1 MLARKLGIDLGTS
14 AMRVGVRGQG
24 VVVDEASLVAMDRAS
39 GRVVAIGRQAQE
51 VAGREPDAIRTLR
64 PVQDGATADVVV
76 TEAVLDHL
84 IHRGRRRQRLFRP
97 DVMVAVSSRATSTER
112 RAITKAAISGGA
124 RQAWLIDKPLA
135 AALGAGLPVRERR
148 AQLVCELGAGTTELA
163 VLSLSGA
170 AVSRAVRVGGAALD
184 ESIREDLERRY
195 QLLVSERTAEL
206 LKVATGSALPLDE
219 PLSMDA
225 RGRDARSGEPRVVT
239 VSSDVVTEAI
249 EPPLRAIAA
258 AVRGIVDD
266 TPPGLASDLAE
277 TGIVLTGGGALLRGI
292 DRYLGA
298 EVGLPVRIATDPATC
313 VVRGAQAALEDFAVF
328 RGRQPYLR

>member
-24 VVVDEASLVAMDRAS
+24 VVLDESALVAMDRSS

-51 VAGREPDAIRTLR
+51 LAGREPDAIRTVR
-64 PVQDGATADVVV
+64 PVREGAATDMVV

-84 IHRGRRRQRLFRP
+84 IHLGRRRQRLFRP
-97 DVMVAVSSRATSTER
+97 DVMVVVSSRATSTER

-135 AALGAGLPVRERR
+135 AALGAGLPVRERQ
-148 AQLVCELGAGTTELA
+148 AQLVCDLGAGMTELA
-163 VLSLSGA
+163 VLALSGV

-195 QLLVSERTAEL
+195 QLLVSDRTAEL
-206 LKVATGSALPLDE
+206 LKIATGSALPLDE
-219 PLSMDA
+219 PLSMEV
-225 RGRDARSGEPRVVT
+225 RGRDARSGEPRVVA
-239 VSSDVVTEAI
+239 VSSGQVTEAI
-249 EPPLRAIAA
+249 QAPLRAIGA

-266 TPPGLASDLAE
+266 TPPGLAADLAE
-277 TGIVLTGGGALLRGI
+277 SGIVLTGGGALLRGI
-292 DRYLGA
+292 DRYLA
-298 EVGLPVRIATDPATC
+298 ADTGLPARIASDPATC
-313 VVRGAQAALEDFAVF
+313 AVRGAQAALEDFAVF

>member
-24 VVVDEASLVAMDRAS
+24 VVVDEASLVAMDRSS

-51 VAGREPDAIRTLR
+51 VAGREPDEIRTLR
-64 PVQDGATADVVV
+64 PVQEGATADVAV

-84 IHRGRRRQRLFRP
+84 IHRGRRRERLFRP
-97 DVMVAVSSRATSTER
+97 DVMVAISSRATSTER

-148 AQLVCELGAGTTELA
+148 GQLVCDLGAGTTELA
-163 VLSLSGA
+163 VLSFSGA
-170 AVSRAVRVGGAALD
+170 AVSRAVRIGGGALD

-219 PLSMDA
+219 PLSMDV

-239 VSSDVVTEAI
+239 VSSDVVTQAI

-266 TPPGLASDLAE
+266 TPPGLAADVAE
-277 TGIVLTGGGALLRGI
+277 AGIVLTGGGALLRGL
-292 DRYLGA
+292 DRYLAA

>member
-14 AMRVGVRGQG
+14 AMRVGVRGHG
-24 VVVDEASLVAMDRAS
+24 VVVDEASLVAIDRSS
-39 GRVVAIGRQAQE
+39 GRVAAIGRQAQE
-51 VAGREPDAIRTLR
+51 LAAREPDAIRTAR
-64 PVQDGATADVVV
+64 PVRNGAIDDIVV
-76 TEAVLDHL
+76 TEGVLDHL
-84 IHRGRRRQRLFRP
+84 IHLGRRQRLFRP
-97 DVMVAVSSRATSTER
+97 DVMVAISTRATSTER

-124 RQAWLIDKPLA
+124 RQAWLIDMPLA

-148 AQLVCELGAGTTELA
+148 AQLVGDLGAGKTELA

-184 ESIREDLERRY
+184 ESIRDDLERRS
-195 QLLVSERTAEL
+195 QLVVNERTAEL
-206 LKVATGSALPLDE
+206 LKVATGSAVPLDE
-219 PLSMDA
+219 PLSMEV

-239 VSSDVVTEAI
+239 ASSDQVAKAI
-249 EPPLRAIAA
+249 EPPLRALAA

-266 TPPGLASDLAE
+266 TPPGLAADLAE

-292 DRYLGA
+292 DRYLA
-298 EVGLPVRIATDPATC
+298 ADTGLPVRVAGEPATC

>member
-14 AMRVGVRGQG
+14 AMWVGVRGQG

-112 RAITKAAISGGA
+112 RAIRRAAIWGGA

-135 AALGAGLPVRERR
+135 AALGAGLPVRGRR
-148 AQLVCELGAGTTELA
+148 GRVVCDLGGGTTELA

-184 ESIREDLERRY
+184 ESIREDLDRRY

-258 AVRGIVDD
+258 ALRGIVDD
-266 TPPGLASDLAE
+266 TPPGLAADLAE

-292 DRYLGA
+292 DRYLAA

-313 VVRGAQAALEDFAVF
+313 VVRGAQAALDDFAVF
-328 RGRQPYLR
+328 RGRQPYL

>member
-1 MLARKLGIDLGTS
+1 VVCDLG
-14 AMRVGVRGQG
+14 G
-24 VVVDEASLVAMDRAS
+24 
-39 GRVVAIGRQAQE
+39 
-51 VAGREPDAIRTLR
+51 
-64 PVQDGATADVVV
+64 
-76 TEAVLDHL
+76 
-84 IHRGRRRQRLFRP
+84 
-97 DVMVAVSSRATSTER
+97 
-112 RAITKAAISGGA
+112 
-124 RQAWLIDKPLA
+124 
-135 AALGAGLPVRERR
+135 
-148 AQLVCELGAGTTELA
+148 GTTELA

-219 PLSMDA
+219 PLSMDV
-225 RGRDARSGEPRVVT
+225 RGRDTPSGEPRVVT
-239 VSSDVVTEAI
+239 VSSDVVTQAI

-258 AVRGIVDD
+258 AVRGLVDD
-266 TPPGLASDLAE
+266 TPPALAADLAD

-292 DRYLGA
+292 DRYLEA

>member
-1 MLARKLGIDLGTS
+1 MLARKLGIDLGTG

-24 VVVDEASLVAMDRAS
+24 VVVDEASLVAMDRS
-39 GRVVAIGRQAQE
+39 TGRVVAIGRQAQE
-51 VAGREPDAIRTLR
+51 LAGREPDAIRTAR
-64 PVQDGATADVVV
+64 PVHGGTAADPVV
-76 TEAVLDHL
+76 TEGVLDHL

-97 DVMVAVSSRATSTER
+97 DVMVAVSCRATSAER

-148 AQLVCELGAGTTELA
+148 AQLVCDLGAGMTELA

-184 ESIREDLERRY
+184 ESIREDLERRN

-219 PLSMDA
+219 PLSMEV

-239 VSSDVVTEAI
+239 VSSGQVTEAI

-258 AVRGIVDD
+258 AVRGLVDD
-266 TPPGLASDLAE
+266 TPPALAADLAE
-277 TGIVLTGGGALLRGI
+277 SGMVLTGGGALLRGI
-292 DRYLGA
+292 DRYLA
-298 EVGLPVRIATDPATC
+298 EDVGLPVRIATDPATC